1 MKQGLP
7 DRDTIPT
14 TVSHS
19 ERVDTVHTVAVART
33 CEVRVTV
40 YRDSI
45 PETRQYRVV
54 VAEVP
59 VARAKRNSG
68 GKADAIRRLYGEA
81 QSHAS
86 GYGGA
91 LIVTNPPRD
100 PYLHK
105 VSSLVTIASGL
116 SASTT
121 ALDPTFGDEPRGVMM
136 VPYYSHIRG
145 LPLVVRRAIMAC
157 ALTRRDQP
165 PLLMSNR
172 DRFDIAYKPLGVGC

>member
-7 DRDTIPT
+7 DHDTISA

-19 ERVDTVHTVAVART
+19 ESEDTVHAVAVARA
-33 CEVRVTV
+33 CAVRITT

-45 PETRQYRVV
+45 PETRQVRVV

-59 VARAKRNSG
+59 VARAKRSSG
-68 GKADAIRRLYGEA
+68 GKAALISRLYEEVTVRQA
-81 QSHAS
+81 

-91 LIVTNPPRD
+91 LIVTNSPRD
-100 PYLHK
+100 PYIHK

-136 VPYYSHIRG
+136 VPYYSPIRG

-172 DRFDIAYKPLGVGC
+172 DRFDITYEPLDVEY